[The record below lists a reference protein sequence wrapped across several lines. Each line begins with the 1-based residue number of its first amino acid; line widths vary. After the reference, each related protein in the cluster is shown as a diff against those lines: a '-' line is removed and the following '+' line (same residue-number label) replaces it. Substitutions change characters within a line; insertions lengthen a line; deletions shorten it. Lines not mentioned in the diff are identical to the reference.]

1 MKKLVDCISEEI
13 ASSYV
18 KNMPIDKKKKLLKMF
33 LKMDKEQ
40 QIDMISLIYKDIE
53 KYIKEVF
60 IKTVLSLLEQEV
72 KNG

>member
-60 IKTVLSLLEQEV
+60 IKTVLSLLEEEV